1 MAGTTDPVIRSFR
14 SGDAAAFRDLNL
26 KWIEHYFA
34 AEPRDQAMLSDVDTH
49 ILSKGGEII
58 VAELDGEIVGCLALL
73 PLEEGRVELAK
84 MTVDEAVR
92 GRGIG
97 LALLDQAVITSAAM
111 GAETIWLESN
121 TMLQAAIRLYQ
132 RAGFEKL
139 DEDEMQS
146 TPYSRC
152 NIQMRRHI

>member
-1 MAGTTDPVIRSFR
+1 MASAADPVIRPFKP
-14 SGDAAAFRDLNL
+14 GDEIAFRDLNL
-26 KWIEHYFA
+26 KWIEHYFV
-34 AEPRDQAMLSDVDTH
+34 AEPKDRTMLADVDAH

-58 VAELDGEIVGCLALL
+58 VAELDGKVVGCLALL
-73 PLEEGRVELAK
+73 PMQGDSVELAK
-84 MTVDEAVR
+84 MAVDEGVR

-111 GAETIWLESN
+111 GANAIWLESN
-121 TMLQAAIRLYQ
+121 TVLQTAIRLYQ

-139 DEDEMQS
+139 SEDEMQA

-152 NIQMRRHI
+152 NIQMTRHI